1 MLENFLCRFENV
13 LEDEHIDK
21 LIKIADSSKNYTD
34 NNFNTEHYRQD
45 LQVVLEPFFPD
56 LARWINEQ
64 LIHKTLINYIKK
76 YPYISSLPKWTSSCT
91 LLQKTTPSQ
100 GYHEW
105 HCENLSYY
113 ETSRAVVWM
122 IYLNDVED
130 GGETEFLYQ
139 RERVKPK
146 RNTALLWPGSWTHI
160 HRGNP
165 PLKNDKYIL
174 TGWFTPFSGMRQVI
188 IGDKNNE
195 T

>member
-1 MLENFLCRFENV
+1 MGT
-13 LEDEHIDK
+13 
-21 LIKIADSSKNYTD
+21 IKTNDHLTD
-34 NNFNTEHYRQD
+34 MKIQ
-45 LQVVLEPFFPD
+45 
-56 LARWINEQ
+56 
-64 LIHKTLINYIKK
+64 KTL
-76 YPYISSLPKWTSSCT
+76 PTE
-91 LLQKTTPSQ
+91 
-100 GYHEW
+100 GYHVW
-105 HCENLSYY
+105 HIEHGKGYGN
-113 ETSRAVVWM
+113 EPRAFVFT
-122 IYLNDVED
+122 IYLNDVEE